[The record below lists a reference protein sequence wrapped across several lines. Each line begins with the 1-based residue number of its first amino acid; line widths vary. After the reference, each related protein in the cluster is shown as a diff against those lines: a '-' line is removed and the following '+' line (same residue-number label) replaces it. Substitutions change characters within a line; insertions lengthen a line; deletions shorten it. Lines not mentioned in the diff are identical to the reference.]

1 MKKIKSE
8 KEKASYSIGVNC
20 AMYLAKEMSIGAILP
35 QLEIN
40 ALLEGIKDSLMQN
53 EPKISHEQMQ
63 ESITKFREKANKV
76 AAEEASK
83 REKAGRDFLKKNAK
97 NDDVTVLDSGLQYTV
112 ITDGEGDSPK
122 IDQSVIV
129 HYRGT
134 LIDGTEFDSSYSR
147 GEPATFK
154 PNQVIPGWTEALQ
167 MMKPGSEWKV
177 FLPPEIAYGER
188 GAPPSIGPNET
199 LVFEIKLESFAH

>member
-1 MKKIKSE
+1 MKKIKGD

-20 AMYLAKEMSIGAILP
+20 AMYLARDMSIGAIIKDLDV
-35 QLEIN
+35 N
-40 ALLEGIKDSLMQN
+40 VMLEGIKDSLLQN
-53 EPKISHEQMQ
+53 EPKITHEEMH
-63 ESITKFREKANKV
+63 EAITKFREKANK
-76 AAEEASK
+76 AAAKASEAK
-83 REKAGRDFLKKNAK
+83 EKEGRKFLEDNAK
-97 NDDVTVLDSGLQYTV
+97 KDGVKVLESGLQYIVTA
-112 ITDGEGDSPK
+112 DGEGESPK
-122 IDQSVIV
+122 IDDNVVV

-147 GEPATFK
+147 GEPTTFK
-154 PNQVIPGWTEALQ
+154 PNQVIPGWTEALM

-199 LVFEIKLESFAH
+199 LVFDIKLEAIK